1 MGYWMEY
8 ILVPFLFA
16 ICVLLFFV
24 LEEQRIPYVIILVI
38 CVISAGGIL
47 LVTWRTFTQGTALG
61 IVSRIVHCLGELG
74 MVVLLAYQAHI
85 WNQKKKK
92 GMKSP

>member
-1 MGYWMEY
+1 MEY

-24 LEEQRIPYVIILVI
+24 LEEQRIPYMIIPVI

-47 LVTWRTFTQGTALG
+47 LVTWRAFTQGTELG

-74 MVVLLAYQAHI
+74 IVVLPAYQAHI